1 MGHTSQDLIHD
12 ARVTRPVSRFRLST
26 MKSFNG
32 DELGG
37 PFDLIFN
44 LPLHP
49 LVVHG
54 AVVIVPLVAF
64 AALTMSYWPSFSRKY
79 GGPVLIL
86 AFVAQASLLIAKA
99 SGEPFQARLNK
110 DIERHAN
117 FGEIAPLTFIPL
129 LVLLIIRWRMDKSG
143 ANVGSAQVRRLVS
156 ILLAL
161 AAILALVYI
170 YLTGHSGAESVWGWI
185 AKN

>member
-1 MGHTSQDLIHD
+1 
-12 ARVTRPVSRFRLST
+12 
-26 MKSFNG
+26 MKIFNG

-37 PFDLIFN
+37 PLDLVFG

-54 AVVIVPLVAF
+54 AVVLVPLVAF
-64 AALTMSYWPSFSRKY
+64 AALAMSYWPSFSRKY

-86 AFVAQASLLIAKA
+86 AVVAQLSLFLAKA
-99 SGEPFQARLNK
+99 SGEPFQQRLNK

-117 FGEIAPLTFIPL
+117 FGEIAPFTFIPL
-129 LVLLIIRWRMDKSG
+129 LVLLFFRWRMDKSG
-143 ANVGSAQVRRLVS
+143 ATVGSAKVRRSVS

-170 YLTGHSGAESVWGWI
+170 YLTGHSGAEWVWGWLG
-185 AKN
+185 KN

>member
-1 MGHTSQDLIHD
+1 MQLY
-12 ARVTRPVSRFRLST
+12 
-26 MKSFNG
+26 

-37 PFDLIFN
+37 PFDLVMG

-49 LVVHG
+49 LVVHA
-54 AVVIVPLVAF
+54 AVVLVPLVALS
-64 AALTMSYWPSFSRKY
+64 ALAMSYWPSFSRKY
-79 GGPVLIL
+79 GKPILIL
-86 AFVAQASLLIAKA
+86 AIIAQLSLFVAKS
-99 SGEPFQARLNK
+99 SGEAFQERLNK
-110 DIERHAN
+110 EVQRHAD

-129 LVLLIIRWRMDKSG
+129 LVLLFVRWRMDRSG
-143 ANVGSAQVRRLVS
+143 ATVGSPSVRRMVS

-170 YLTGHSGAESVWGWI
+170 YLTGHSGAESVWGWL